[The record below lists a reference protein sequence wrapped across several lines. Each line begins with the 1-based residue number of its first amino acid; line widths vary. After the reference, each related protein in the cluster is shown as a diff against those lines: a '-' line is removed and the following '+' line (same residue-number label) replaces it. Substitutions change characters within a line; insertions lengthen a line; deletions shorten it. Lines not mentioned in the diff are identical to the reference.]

1 MEKALSIF
9 IGKTVSIANGSWNG
23 DKYHW
28 REIKLSRYPYTFI
41 NWVYDTLFGWIF
53 GKRKD
58 LNVNSLGNFPTH
70 IVTIDKPLFDSFSGK
85 IVGKVRLVGADLQLN
100 KDINFLENVPG
111 IEMGD
116 REEVEN
122 LRKQNDLL
130 NMQFITLTEKL
141 QENVNDV
148 AFKNVLKMA
157 EDMQKVRNKMYS
169 VNDFMKRE

>member
-1 MEKALSIF
+1 
-9 IGKTVSIANGSWNG
+9 
-23 DKYHW
+23 
-28 REIKLSRYPYTFI
+28 
-41 NWVYDTLFGWIF
+41 
-53 GKRKD
+53 
-58 LNVNSLGNFPTH
+58 
-70 IVTIDKPLFDSFSGK
+70 
-85 IVGKVRLVGADLQLN
+85 VRLVGADLQLN